1 MIYFVKKYL
10 LSLLIFVLSSNVTIN
25 ANSYS
30 IFGGLYDYDDDNTTN
45 LFGLNYHISNSEI
58 ELFNIL
64 TINPVIG
71 GLITLESASMF
82 YGGFETNIGL
92 DKIYLN
98 LSSSAGIYSNG
109 DGKDL
114 GSALQFKSEV
124 NLFYNLSKESRL
136 GIGSHHIS
144 NAGLDS
150 VNPGTNNFYLIY
162 NRNF

>member
-1 MIYFVKKYL
+1 MKKFL
-10 LSLLIFVLSSNVTIN
+10 LAFLFYALSSNLTVS

-30 IFGGLYDYDDDNTTN
+30 IFGGTYDYDDDNTTN
-45 LFGLNYHISNSEI
+45 LFGLNYHISNNEI
-58 ELFNIL
+58 DLLNIF

-71 GLITLESASMF
+71 GLVTAKSASMF
-82 YGGFETNIGL
+82 YGGFETNLGP
-92 DKIYLN
+92 DSIYLN

-114 GSALQFKSEV
+114 GNALQFKSEV
-124 NLFYNLSKESRL
+124 NVFYSISKESRF

-150 VNPGTNNFYLIY
+150 VNPGTNNYYLIY